1 MLFLFAF
8 SHKIKVFIEFW
19 DKKQVVFDTTLRKKE
34 VVI

>member
-19 DKKQVVFDTTLRKKE
+19 NKKQVVFDATMYEKE
-34 VVI
+34 AE

>member
-19 DKKQVVFDTTLRKKE
+19 NKKQVVCDATMYEKE
-34 VVI
+34 AE